1 MLTLGEPLQTQKG
14 TKSATLKDAK
24 GQPIK
29 IELRN
34 VKSPFGASVFGGDGT
49 ERRVNLD
56 AAITDID
63 LATRLTELGQQIIK
77 AASQSS
83 EKLFKKNLSEKD
95 VIKSYK
101 PILRPHEVY
110 DPKVRTKVNLDSV
123 KVYDNSRKLRDIPD
137 NNFRNAKLS
146 LFCGIPSLWIMP
158 TGAFGALVS
167 VEAILYDE
175 VVEECPFTF
184 DE

>member
-1 MLTLGEPLQTQKG
+1 MLTIGEPLQTQKG

-34 VKSPFGASVFGGDGT
+34 VKAPFGASVFGGDGT

-63 LATRLTELGQQIIK
+63 LATKLTELDQQIIK
-77 AASQSS
+77 AATQAS
-83 EKLFKKNLSEKD
+83 EKLFKKTMSSED
-95 VIKSYK
+95 VIKNYK

-110 DPKVRTKVNLDSV
+110 DPKVRTKVSLDSV
-123 KVYDNSRKLRDIPD
+123 KVYDNSRKIREIPE
-137 NNFRNAKLS
+137 NKFRNAKLS
-146 LFCGIPSLWIMP
+146 LFCGVPSLWLMAN
-158 TGAFGALVS
+158 GAFGALVS

-175 VVEECPFTF
+175 VVEVCPFTF